1 MGQMT
6 RQDIL
11 AFLRAQGV
19 PFELIEHPA
28 VMNMQEVEALHL
40 PHPEADAKNLF
51 VRDARGHYC
60 LISVP
65 GNCRVNLA
73 AFRKAEGLG
82 SLSFVPEQ
90 EMQERFSMT
99 PGAVTPLGLLHET
112 ARSVVLYLDEAFRE
126 GLIGVHPGD
135 NRATVFMKSTD
146 LARLI
151 ESQGNTVRWRRF
163 RSPD

>member
-6 RQDIL
+6 RHDIL
-11 AFLRAQGV
+11 AFLLAQGV

-82 SLSFVPEQ
+82 SLAFVPEQ